1 VAITKAEGWWID
13 GVRLDRWGVVNDD
26 NGVILGDRKGWDD
39 TPGVRGSNAVLL
51 GAHGESWRRKKF
63 GPGRKTLNITV
74 NGTGAYGWDVPATP
88 ALRRAAYEEN
98 LDAMLRL
105 FSKRHEPLSVERVYA
120 SGDRRQADCEVITV
134 ITPDILDDTAARMSV
149 ELAVPGAF
157 WADVDPTTHALQYD
171 VAGANS
177 QDCEVYS
184 LVGQTAPCA
193 DPVIVV
199 TGPCTTLSITDTET
213 GEGFSYATALSGADT
228 LTVDAGAWT
237 ALNGATSVITD
248 LVLSGQQ
255 ILEIVPAPA
264 SNRGPSVTVNAPG
277 STAGFTVALTTRRK
291 WLR

>member
-26 NGVILGDRKGWDD
+26 NGVILSDRKGWDD
-39 TPGVRGSNAVLL
+39 TPGVRGSNTVLL

-63 GPGRKTLNITV
+63 GPGRKTLAITV
-74 NGTGAYGWDVPATP
+74 NGTGAYGWDVPATGI
-88 ALRRAAYEEN
+88 LQRAAYEEA
-98 LDAMLRL
+98 LDALLRL
-105 FSKRHEPLSVERVYA
+105 FSKRHEPLSVERVHA
-120 SGDRRQADCEVITV
+120 NGDRRQADCEVVTV
-134 ITPDILDDTAARMSV
+134 ITPEAIGDTAGRMTV
-149 ELAVPGAF
+149 ELSVHGGF
-157 WADVDPTTHALQYD
+157 WEDTDATTHALQYD

-184 LVGQTAPCA
+184 LAGQTAPCA

-199 TGPCTTLSITDTET
+199 TGPCTTLSVTDTET

-264 SNRGPSVTVNAPG
+264 DNRGPTVTVNAPG
-277 STAGFTVALTTRRK
+277 ATAGFTVTLTTRRK